1 MTIRQRIADWF
12 RERRIDDLL
21 QQFAEAYDIRDR
33 RRIWIRLR
41 DEINERS
48 PEQVE
53 RMARETSIGV

>member
-1 MTIRQRIADWF
+1 MIQRIADWL
-12 RERRIDDLL
+12 RERRIDDLR